1 MDVMMLSVLGEFDED
16 EIENKHNVIT
26 ELGRGLRGQWNK
38 EVDDNG
44 YSQGS
49 SKTVPRTITLLA

>member
-1 MDVMMLSVLGEFDED
+1 MLSVLGEFDED

-49 SKTVPRTITLLA
+49 SETVPRTITLLT